1 VPTISPKQITE
12 KASLQL
18 NASRGVSAKA
28 AFHIPLPTGFPI
40 SAIYGIKGQREANDI
55 CTKARKN
62 KIKQEKKGAE
72 TRATYGFPF
81 YYLTPK
87 AAYVM
92 ASKLHSPY
100 LAEA

>member
-1 VPTISPKQITE
+1 MIYVPRLGRT
-12 KASLQL
+12 
-18 NASRGVSAKA
+18 
-28 AFHIPLPTGFPI
+28 
-40 SAIYGIKGQREANDI
+40 
-55 CTKARKN
+55 

>member
-1 VPTISPKQITE
+1 MVSKGRGKQMIYVPRLGRT
-12 KASLQL
+12 
-18 NASRGVSAKA
+18 
-28 AFHIPLPTGFPI
+28 
-40 SAIYGIKGQREANDI
+40 
-55 CTKARKN
+55 